1 VSRRCEICGK
11 TGTAGRSITRSGSP
25 KYKGGIGL
33 HTGGITKRRF
43 NPNVQ
48 KIKIVVDGTVKRVRV
63 CSRCLKAGKVQ
74 RPMARP
80 SQIKR
85 SEEKEAARVAAEAEA
100 ARLRAEA
107 EATAEAER
115 AAAEA
120 EEAAREAAEEAA
132 YAERMAKKGRGRG
145 RRDETSAQK
154 PTEDA
159 AATVVEKPAEE
170 TVAEKPAEAAPPADE
185 KPTDEKPDA

>member
-1 VSRRCEICGK
+1 MSRRCEICGK
-11 TGTAGRSITRSGSP
+11 TSSAGRSITRSGSP

-33 HTGGITKRRF
+33 HIGGISRRRF

-48 KIKIVVDGTVKRVRV
+48 KIKIVRNGTVKRVRV

-74 RPMARP
+74 RPLARP

-85 SEEKEAARVAAEAEA
+85 SEEKEAARLAAEAEE

-107 EATAEAER
+107 EAATEAEL

-120 EEAAREAAEEAA
+120 EDLVEQAAEAESAAGRPAPGKEAEA
-132 YAERMAKKGRGRG
+132 PAGE
-145 RRDETSAQK
+145 
-154 PTEDA
+154 PT
-159 AATVVEKPAEE
+159 EKPAEPE
-170 TVAEKPAEAAPPADE
+170 NAPTPVEESSDEAPPTSEQPE
-185 KPTDEKPDA
+185 K